1 MFVPFLLILL
11 PFTGGTVNPA
21 TAIGTICGGFV
32 LLAVGGLIAL
42 YVGIAMSLYAPAI
55 MMENATAT
63 SGLMRSW
70 RLTKRHWWSLFGA
83 MLAAGV
89 LGGFIVLVITTPIS
103 LLRSPFAT
111 ILAAALAN
119 GLVGAWSV
127 ILASVAYDLLV
138 RQPSYGPPAYFPG
151 VTLPPPA
158 GAAQTPQ
165 APLAPPPPPGP

>member
-1 MFVPFLLILL
+1 AFGAMCVGLVFLPI
-11 PFTGGTVNPA
+11 
-21 TAIGTICGGFV
+21 
-32 LLAVGGLIAL
+32 GGLIAL
-42 YVGIAMSLYAPAI
+42 YVAIAMSLYAPAI

-83 MLAAGV
+83 ILAAGL

-138 RQPSYGPPAYFPG
+138 RQPSYAPPAYYSG
-151 VTLPPPA
+151 VALPPPA
-158 GAAQTPQ
+158 GAAQQPP
-165 APLAPPPPPGP
+165 APLAAP

>member
-1 MFVPFLLILL
+1 LLVLGLVLLPRLLIVSSFL
-11 PFTGGTVNPA
+11 TGGTINPA
-21 TAIGTICGGFV
+21 TAIGSICIGFV
-32 LLAVGGLIAL
+32 LFVVGGVVAL

-70 RLTKRHWWSLFGA
+70 RLTKHHWWSLFGA
-83 MLAAGV
+83 ILAAGV

-138 RQPSYGPPAYFPG
+138 RQPSYGPPAYYP
-151 VTLPPPA
+151 VALPPPA
-158 GAAQTPQ
+158 GA
-165 APLAPPPPPGP
+165 